1 MAMLLPNRQHSLV
14 ATERKEYVLD
24 VDQHD
29 RACIDAVCS
38 AVLDAVLPEA
48 RTGTLD
54 GFHDEW
60 PEIPKEVVNLSEE
73 FRRIHGDDNLMGLT
87 FDLRDEGQR
96 RDFVTYAP
104 WSIAAEVTDAEGR
117 MLAAFDDSGTG
128 ISIRAI
134 DHDLAQ
140 LRERL
145 AEAGYGDI
153 EAVPQDVWVARR
165 KRARRRNLVDG
176 IRALLGRR

>member
-1 MAMLLPNRQHSLV
+1 MAMLLLSRQYSLV
-14 ATERKEYVLD
+14 ATERREYVLG

-29 RACIDAVCS
+29 RTCIDAVCS
-38 AVLDAVLPEA
+38 AVLDVVLSEA

-60 PEIPKEVVNLSEE
+60 PEIPKEVVNLREE
-73 FRRIHGDDNLMGLT
+73 FRRVHGDDNLMGLT
-87 FDLRDEGQR
+87 FDLREETQR
-96 RDFVTYAP
+96 RHFVTYAP

-128 ISIRAI
+128 IAIRPS
-134 DHDLAQ
+134 DGDLAQ

-153 EAVPQDVWVARR
+153 EAVPQDEWVARR
-165 KRARRRNLVDG
+165 KRARRRKLVDG
-176 IRALLGRR
+176 IRALLGRS